1 MSEVCICGQ
10 EMYLWHVLV
19 GPPVW
24 LCANCDAEEED

>member
-10 EMYLWHVLV
+10 EMYLWDVLV

-24 LCANCDAEEED
+24 LCVHCDVEDDD